1 MIKLID
7 ILDEST
13 KKYPIH
19 DKEGK
24 LMGFVK
30 PQTEEPESPE
40 FEKGYKS
47 IKTYTEPET
56 GASVTEYE
64 ALPKFDDI
72 RRKILGF
79 RREFQPFKYST
90 NEDIAKVSKEL
101 NTKLTQASQM
111 VFALSRMIE
120 LQQKTNEK

>member
-7 ILDEST
+7 ILNED
-13 KKYPIH
+13 KKYPLY

-24 LMGFVK
+24 LTGFAK
-30 PQTEEPESPE
+30 PQTEDPESPE

-64 ALPKFDDI
+64 RLPKFDDI
-72 RRKILGF
+72 RRKIIGF
-79 RREFQPFKYST
+79 RREFQPFKYSS
-90 NEDIAKVSKEL
+90 NDDVAKVAKDL
-101 NTKLTQASQM
+101 NTKLTQAAQL